1 MLATKL
7 NTVQILSL
15 LNPSN
20 RTGRGA
26 LFSNLIGEK
35 SEIQGGGHL
44 FQVTQG
50 ISECTRIP
58 GLVKYW
64 SLYFQFIIFFKKIK
78 VKLPFSEVHSSY
90 VQFDGFDKYTHS
102 HFPGPAS
109 FLPPP
114 HKSSHSRPGLPAFE
128 LCRTELQ
135 CVPHFFRLTSHLWYV
150 LVPTVSLAHWLSF
163 LSSISFLESL
173 FLHSSTDRHLDG
185 FQFGLLWIFF
195 YTSLWGLFSDL
206 SVHALGCVV
215 EACVI
220 S

>member
-58 GLVKYW
+58 GLVKY
-64 SLYFQFIIFFKKIK
+64 
-78 VKLPFSEVHSSY
+78 
-90 VQFDGFDKYTHS
+90 
-102 HFPGPAS
+102 
-109 FLPPP
+109 
-114 HKSSHSRPGLPAFE
+114 
-128 LCRTELQ
+128 
-135 CVPHFFRLTSHLWYV
+135 
-150 LVPTVSLAHWLSF
+150 
-163 LSSISFLESL
+163 
-173 FLHSSTDRHLDG
+173 
-185 FQFGLLWIFF
+185 
-195 YTSLWGLFSDL
+195 
-206 SVHALGCVV
+206 
-215 EACVI
+215 
-220 S
+220 